1 MILHLESIANNAPN
15 AFVDIFNV
23 KVSNIN
29 LAMNVFARISIDKS
43 PTHVVESQRKHG
55 RPIGAKYKQLRKQKP
70 TIEAKIEVPM
80 VSN

>member
-43 PTHVVESQRKHG
+43 PTHVVELLSLLPGKTPLINFLG
-55 RPIGAKYKQLRKQKP
+55 NWI
-70 TIEAKIEVPM
+70 
-80 VSN
+80 